1 MKVNIITDN
10 ECFNMD
16 SETGNVVRNMN
27 AKWSLTNRIFYI
39 EQDGALKLLEDN
51 DYVIDFDPN
60 EVKAG
65 DFIFISYRIDG
76 KMHIILLKDKGL
88 IDLMN
93 LFKEDREKRRLET
106 LSREKCENCCADCG
120 SCADCDDLKEA

>member
-10 ECFNMD
+10 ECFNLD
-16 SETGNVVRNMN
+16 GETGNVVRNMN
-27 AKWSLTNRIFYI
+27 VKWNFTNRIFYI
-39 EQDGALKLLEDN
+39 EQDGALKIPEDN
-51 DYVIDFDPN
+51 DYVVDFDPN

-106 LSREKCENCCADCG
+106 LSCEGCENC
-120 SCADCDDLKEA
+120 CADCDDLKEA

>member
-39 EQDGALKLLEDN
+39 EQDGALKLPEDN

-120 SCADCDDLKEA
+120 SCADCEPKEKA

>member
-27 AKWSLTNRIFYI
+27 VKWNLTNRIFYI
-39 EQDGALKLLEDN
+39 EQDGALKLPEDN
-51 DYVIDFDPN
+51 NYVIDFDPN

-93 LFKEDREKRRLET
+93 LFKEDREKHRLET

>member
-1 MKVNIITDN
+1 MKVNIITDS

-16 SETGNVVRNMN
+16 SETGNIVRNMN

-39 EQDGALKLLEDN
+39 EQDGALKLPENN